1 MTSIPLPTP
10 KPESTVVVVAISF
23 SLCQGSNCSYS
34 DTPPIY
40 VYYYTNYLYE
50 TYGSPYLSPLNP
62 DIDHPHTKIPKQQ
75 QKQPR
80 QQP

>member
-23 SLCQGSNCSYS
+23 SLCQVQIVHI
-34 DTPPIY
+34 PILLLY

-62 DIDHPHTKIPKQQ
+62 DIDHPQTKIPKQQ